1 MAQKPDKQHA
11 KQIINQITQADTRLS
26 EIYATTEMHKNTI
39 RQIYGRLQAEASG
52 DLLEAL
58 PVEELNRDKS
68 GIRVS
73 VLKNAGINNIK
84 QLVGMTPQRLMSMN
98 GIGQDS
104 AVKIARK
111 VQEIQAGLAGTAK
124 VKIEAT
130 DKTRDNQ
137 NLIQQLAILL
147 HGKQTIDKAYQL
159 YQSHH
164 ASIVQNVVSAKKI
177 NSFFGWLFVGEKKK
191 NAAIESLT
199 YLENMVNQGLPTQ
212 AQKLSQNF
220 QMNVRSYSTHN
231 SWKEFEEN
239 SAPFFAL
246 LEQVVGGDVVMD
258 TTLHGLP
265 KQLAQSVE
273 LFPLDTSMMKAVLR
287 NYQTFGTKY
296 ALHQKRTLLGDEM
309 GLGKTMQAIAA
320 MAHLA
325 AAEGKTHCVVVCPVS
340 VMINWTREIAK
351 HSDLTSVKVHGD
363 DRQEAFDKWKAEGG
377 VAVTTFETISRLEF
391 GDELSVDMLVVDE
404 AHYVKNPDTIR
415 TKALVKFAEKSEY
428 ILLMT
433 GTPLEN
439 KVEEMIFLI
448 SLLNETVAGEI
459 KTMVALTQAP
469 EFREKIAPVYL
480 RRVREDVL
488 TELPEKLEKE
498 EWCEMT
504 KEEEDAYKDT
514 LVNGSHMKVR
524 QVSWNVPDIKNSTK
538 ANRLLE
544 ICEDAMED
552 GRKVIV
558 FSFFLDTITKVQSL
572 LGDKCYGPI
581 NGGVP
586 AAERQAIVDEFAK
599 GPAGSVLIAQITAG
613 GVGLNIQAASVVV
626 LCEPQWKPSTENQ
639 AISRV
644 YRMGQARNVLVH
656 RLLSDNT
663 VDEQILEILRG
674 KTEIFEG
681 FADESAV
688 DEAAKTMTA
697 TKSVEAENNK
707 VTGDNE
713 TAKNV
718 NESKAMNAIVQK
730 ELERY
735 GLTRAIATPE
745 ITSQMEEAANP
756 VTTT

>member
-1 MAQKPDKQHA
+1 MAERPDKQRA
-11 KQIINQITQADTRLS
+11 KQIVKEITQADKKIC
-26 EIYATTEMHKNTI
+26 EIYTVAEKHKATV
-39 RQIYGRLQAEASG
+39 RQIYGRLQLAATGS
-52 DLLEAL
+52 LLEAL

-73 VLKNAGINNIK
+73 ALKNAGIENIK
-84 QLVGMTPQRLMSMN
+84 QLVGLTPQRLTIID

-104 AVKIARK
+104 AMKIYQR
-111 VQEIQAGLAGTAK
+111 VQEIQQDLSGTAK

-130 DKTRDNQ
+130 DKTRDNE
-137 NLIQQLAILL
+137 NLIKELAVLL
-147 HGKQTIDKAYQL
+147 HGKQIIDKATSL
-159 YQSHH
+159 YKNHH
-164 ASIVQNVVSAKKI
+164 SAILQNTQSAKKI
-177 NSFFGWLFVGEKKK
+177 YSFFGWLFAGEKKK
-191 NAAIESLT
+191 NASVESYL
-199 YLENMVNQGLPTQ
+199 YLENLVNQGLPQ
-212 AQKLSQNF
+212 EAKQLSYDF
-220 QMNVRSYSTHN
+220 QMNMRGYSSN
-231 SWKEFEEN
+231 SWKEFTEN
-239 SAPFFAL
+239 SAPYFAL
-246 LEQVVGGDVVMD
+246 LEQIVGKDVVMD
-258 TTLHGLP
+258 ATLHGLP
-265 KQLAQSVE
+265 EQLAQSVE
-273 LFPLDTSMMKAVLR
+273 QYPLDTSMMKAVLR

-325 AAEGKTHCVVVCPVS
+325 AAEQKTHCVVVCPVS
-340 VMINWTREIAK
+340 VMINWTREVTK
-351 HSDLTSVKVHGD
+351 HSDLTVMKVHGD
-363 DRQEAFDKWKAEGG
+363 DRQEAFDTWKKEGG
-377 VAVTTFETISRLEF
+377 VAVTTFETISRLEL
-391 GDELSVDMLVVDE
+391 GEDLRVDMLVVDE

-415 TKALVKFAEKSEY
+415 TKALVKFAEKAEY
-428 ILLMT
+428 ILFMT

-448 SLLNETVAGEI
+448 SLLNKEVAEEI
-459 KTMVALTQAP
+459 ETMVALIQAP
-469 EFREKIAPVYL
+469 EFREKVAPVYL

-504 KEEEDAYKDT
+504 PQEEEVYKET

-524 QVSWNVPDIKNSTK
+524 QVSWNVEDLQHSSK

-558 FSFFLDTITKVQSL
+558 FSFFLDTISKMQSL
-572 LGDKCYGPI
+572 LGDRCYGPI

-586 AAERQAIVDEFAK
+586 AAERQAIVDEFGK
-599 GPAGSVLIAQITAG
+599 GPAGSVLISQITAG

-656 RLLSDNT
+656 RLLADNT
-663 VDEQILEILRG
+663 VDERILEVLQG

-681 FADESAV
+681 FADDSVV
-688 DEAAKTMTA
+688 DNASKNIAAATEDGETEAPT
-697 TKSVEAENNK
+697 
-707 VTGDNE
+707 E
-713 TAKNV
+713 TIP
-718 NESKAMNAIVQK
+718 ESKAMKNIVQK

-735 GLTRAIATPE
+735 GLERNPQAR
-745 ITSQMEEAANP
+745 EENEE
-756 VTTT
+756 